1 MPDVSLVAEVGR
13 PTGTRNSRRLRAQGK
28 IPAVV
33 YGHGMDALPVVI
45 DAKELRVALSTAA
58 GANALLSLKVGGE
71 QHLVLARELQ
81 RHPVRGSLLH
91 VDFQVVRRD
100 ELIVSEVPIVITGE
114 ARDVHHE
121 GGIVEQQLF
130 NLTVRA
136 VPSDIPS
143 AITVDVSGLEVG
155 SVIRV
160 ADLPLPPGVT
170 AEVDGDTV
178 VVAGQV
184 LRAKAAQ
191 ARVQREESS
200 SGAEGEVG

>member
-184 LRAKAAQ
+184 LRAKAVQ
-191 ARVQREESS
+191 AGVQREESS

>member
-1 MPDVSLVAEVGR
+1 
-13 PTGTRNSRRLRAQGK
+13 
-28 IPAVV
+28 
-33 YGHGMDALPVVI
+33 MDALPVVI

-191 ARVQREESS
+191 AGVQREESS

>member
-1 MPDVSLVAEVGR
+1 MPDVSLAAEVGR
-13 PTGTRNSRRLRAQGK
+13 PTGTCNSRRLRAQGK

-100 ELIVSEVPIVITGE
+100 EFITSEVPIVITGE

-136 VPSDIPS
+136 VPADIPPV
-143 AITVDVSGLEVG
+143 ITVDVSGLGVG

-160 ADLPLPPGVT
+160 ADLPLPPRVT
-170 AEVDGDTV
+170 AEIDGDTV

-191 ARVQREESS
+191 AGALREE
-200 SGAEGEVG
+200 GTGGTEGEAE

>member
-191 ARVQREESS
+191 AGVQREESS

>member
-1 MPDVSLVAEVGR
+1 LPDVSLAAEVGR

-100 ELIVSEVPIVITGE
+100 EFITSEVPIVVTGE

-136 VPSDIPS
+136 VPADIPPV
-143 AITVDVSGLEVG
+143 ITVDVSGLGVG

-170 AEVDGDTV
+170 AEIDGDTV

-191 ARVQREESS
+191 AGALREE
-200 SGAEGEVG
+200 GTGGTEGEAE

>member
-1 MPDVSLVAEVGR
+1 MPDVSLAAEVGR

-100 ELIVSEVPIVITGE
+100 EFITSEVPIVVTGE

-136 VPSDIPS
+136 VPADIPPV
-143 AITVDVSGLEVG
+143 ITVDVSGLGVG

-170 AEVDGDTV
+170 AEIDGDTV

-191 ARVQREESS
+191 AGALREE
-200 SGAEGEVG
+200 GTGGTEGEAE

>member
-1 MPDVSLVAEVGR
+1 LPDVSLVAEVGR

-191 ARVQREESS
+191 AGVQREESS